1 MLNINKTEI
10 LQWISDALETY
21 TNELLQWVGTVCFL
35 VMYTTM
41 SFYKEEHNLQLIAG
55 CMGGTLFLIWS
66 IRVANKQ
73 QMIVNVVG
81 VTITLIGLYKA
92 LG

>member
-1 MLNINKTEI
+1 MRNINEV
-10 LQWISDALETY
+10 LQWA
-21 TNELLQWVGTVCFL
+21 GTDCFM

-41 SFYKEEHNLQLIAG
+41 SFFKELHTLQLIAG
-55 CMGGTLFLIWS
+55 CLGGALFLIWS
-66 IRVANKQ
+66 LRVANKQ
-73 QMIVNVVG
+73 QTIVNVTG

>member
-1 MLNINKTEI
+1 MQNKINEV
-10 LQWISDALETY
+10 LQWA
-21 TNELLQWVGTVCFL
+21 GTACFMT
-35 VMYTTM
+35 MYTVM
-41 SFYKEEHNLQLIAG
+41 SFFQEMHVVQLTAG
-55 CMGGTLFLIWS
+55 CLGGALFFVWS
-66 IRVANKQ
+66 LRVANKQ

>member
-1 MLNINKTEI
+1 MLNIKLNEV
-10 LQWISDALETY
+10 LQWA
-21 TNELLQWVGTVCFL
+21 GTVCFML
-35 VMYTTM
+35 MYTVM
-41 SFYKEEHNLQLIAG
+41 SFFKEFHTLQLIAG
-55 CMGGTLFLIWS
+55 CMGGALFLAWS

-73 QMIVNVVG
+73 QTIVNVTG

>member
-1 MLNINKTEI
+1 MLNIKLNEV
-10 LQWISDALETY
+10 LQWA
-21 TNELLQWVGTVCFL
+21 GTVCFM
-35 VMYTTM
+35 VMYTVM
-41 SFYKEEHNLQLIAG
+41 SFFKEFHTLQLIAG
-55 CMGGTLFLIWS
+55 CMGGALFLAWS

-73 QMIVNVVG
+73 QTIVNVTG